1 MKPTQLPSGSWR
13 IQIQRDGRRYNF
25 TAKDKETAIQN
36 AEAFLKVRSDVT
48 YTLLGDAIDKYIDL
62 KRNVLSPSTI
72 RGYESIRKSC
82 LPELMQMPLRDLNS
96 MVLQQA
102 VNELSANRSPKTV
115 RNIYGLIISTVRMFA
130 PALSVTVRLPQKRR
144 TEYHVPSSDEV
155 ALMLSQSLTDDLRT
169 AIMLAAFC
177 GLRRSEIV
185 ALESDDIAG
194 DTIHVHRA
202 AVYDSEYNTVIKAP
216 KTYDSDRYVKLPDLV
231 KNQILGKTGRV
242 CPMGLSTLTRQFVSL
257 RKRLGLRCRFH
268 DLRHYYASFQHAINI
283 PDQYIMESGGWRS
296 DYILKSVYLNTL
308 DDVKKEN
315 DDLVNSFINDHFV
328 CISCEVV

>member
-96 MVLQQA
+96 MILQQA
-102 VNELSANRSPKTV
+102 VNELSANHSPKTV

-144 TEYHVPSSDEV
+144 AEYHVPSSDEV

-177 GLRRSEIV
+177 GLRRSEII
-185 ALESDDIAG
+185 ALESDDITG

-202 AVYDSEYNTVIKAP
+202 AVHDSEYNVVIKSP
-216 KTYDSDRYVKLPDLV
+216 KTYESDRYVRMPDLV
-231 KNQILGKTGRV
+231 REQITGKTGRIV
-242 CPMGLSTLTRQFVSL
+242 PIGLSTLTRQFVTL
-257 RKRLGLRCRFH
+257 RKSLGLRCRFH
-268 DLRHYYASFQHAINI
+268 DLRHYYASFQHAIGI
-283 PDQYIMESGGWRS
+283 PDQYIMQSGGWRS
-296 DYILKSVYLNTL
+296 DSILKSVYRNTL

-315 DDLVNSFINDHFV
+315 DDQINSFISDRFRVNFV
-328 CISCEVV
+328 